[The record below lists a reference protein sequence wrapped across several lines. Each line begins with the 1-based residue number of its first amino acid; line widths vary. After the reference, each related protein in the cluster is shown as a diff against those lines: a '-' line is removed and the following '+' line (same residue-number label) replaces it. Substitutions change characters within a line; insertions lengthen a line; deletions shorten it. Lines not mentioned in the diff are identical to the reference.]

1 MQKIRE
7 PWIKL
12 KETINDDDYNRISC
26 LQDLC
31 AGQDGIALK
40 LELDYK
46 RNVSQCSTNPGIRDS
61 NEFMFFDGE
70 TLIGYLG
77 ICQFAGGETFEVNGM
92 VHPDYRRQG
101 VFTKLFYL
109 VKEEWKRRNGGTM
122 YLLCD
127 RKAEPGLSFIKKTG
141 ASFRH
146 AEYEMFLRQEAEY
159 SNNEDLKRIV
169 FRKALNLD
177 AMEIARQ
184 NHIYFNDELPEENMV
199 DNSGTSEN
207 LILPEEEEKKGI
219 SIYLV
224 EIEEKVI
231 GKVHLQLI
239 SGTGG
244 IYGLGILPEY
254 RGKGY
259 GRALLLKAVEILKEQ
274 KAAQIMLQVAAENE
288 TALRL
293 YKSGGFKETSTM
305 HYYGLD
311 ADAQ

>member
-12 KETINDDDYNRISC
+12 KENINDDDYSRISC
-26 LQDLC
+26 LQDFC
-31 AGQDGIALK
+31 IGKDGIALK

-46 RNVSQCSTNPGIRDS
+46 RNVSLCSTNPSIGDS

-77 ICQFAGGETFEVNGM
+77 IGQFAGGETFEVNGM

-101 VFTKLFYL
+101 VFTKLFDL
-109 VKEEWKRRNGGTM
+109 VKEEWKRRNSGTM

-127 RKAEPGLSFIKKTG
+127 KKGEPGLSFIKKTG

-146 AEYEMFLRQEAEY
+146 AEYEMFLRQEPDY
-159 SNNEDLKRIV
+159 SHNEDLKRIV
-169 FRKALNLD
+169 FRKALNSD

-184 NHIYFNDELPEENMV
+184 NHIYFNDELPEENTA

-207 LILPEEEEKKGI
+207 LLLPEEEEKKGI

-293 YKSGGFKETSTM
+293 YQSSGFKETSTM
-305 HYYGLD
+305 YYYGLD
-311 ADAQ
+311 ADAH